1 MFMFRKVLI
10 KLAVSLGVG
19 VASAIGT
26 KLACTVWDKCASDE
40 TCKKKKQATTQ

>member
-1 MFMFRKVLI
+1 MFKKVII

-26 KLACTVWDKCASDE
+26 KLACTVWDKCAPNE
-40 TCKKKKQATTQ
+40 TSKKKKQATTQ